1 MTLYSDQALQ
11 QSLALVQEI
20 ETQTDRGVAI
30 IGAAW
35 VEEEINAAIESFL
48 EKDKYA
54 WDRLFRKSGPLSSF
68 SAKIDLARL
77 LGITSAA
84 VSSDLHIIRTIRN
97 DFAHSILEKDHSIL
111 SFNTPRIKD
120 KCLAIRS
127 VEHEAICDPRV
138 AFIRACAV
146 LNSDFYIYKLICPN
160 IGNPNQIRAHIEDS
174 TKGVG

>member
-1 MTLYSDQALQ
+1 MALYSDQALQ
-11 QSLALVQEI
+11 QALALVQEI
-20 ETQTDRGVAI
+20 ETQTDRGAAI

-35 VEEEINAAIESFL
+35 IEEEINAAIESFL
-48 EKDKYA
+48 NKDKSS

-77 LGITSAA
+77 LGIVSAV

-97 DFAHSILEKDHSIL
+97 DFAHSILEKDNSIL

-127 VEHEAICDPRV
+127 VEHETLCDPRV

-146 LNSDFYIYKLICPN
+146 LNSDFYLYKLICPN
-160 IGNPNQIRAHIEDS
+160 IGNASQIRAHVENS
-174 TKGVG
+174 S